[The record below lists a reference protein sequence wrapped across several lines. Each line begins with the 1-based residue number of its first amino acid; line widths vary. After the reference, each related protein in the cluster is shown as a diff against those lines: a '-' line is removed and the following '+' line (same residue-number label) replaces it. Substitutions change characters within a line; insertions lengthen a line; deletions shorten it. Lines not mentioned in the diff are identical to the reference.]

1 MSHCRKRIIL
11 ANLHKNLRIFR
22 FFADDLLPETE
33 KTEIT
38 DENLENKKSPEG
50 MVFVFFDPPESMTK
64 IMDKIIYIGIAAA
77 SMFCGSIALGAQ
89 TPDTTG
95 IYGERQDSLE
105 AAVFT
110 GHQSGNYLPRGKEI
124 RTEVISAA
132 GLCKMA
138 CCNLAESFENSA
150 SVTVGYSDAVTG
162 ARQIR
167 LLGLSGIYT
176 QMLDENRPVM
186 RGLSAPFGLS
196 YIPGQWLESIQIA
209 KGSTSVI
216 NGVESMTGQIN
227 MEHRK
232 PTDEK
237 PLFVNYVA
245 MSDSKMDFNIASS
258 LQLNENWSTVLLGHV
273 SGNFATQDHN
283 HDTLLDDPRMLQ
295 FNFANRWIYMAP
307 SGVQV
312 RFGVRALRDSRLG
325 GQMLRDEDGKKHFYD
340 HSSYK
345 IDGLSDG
352 EINPWGSDILNRSI
366 NGYLKVGVPLNE
378 DNSQNIALVADYS
391 YQDMDS
397 WFGSTKYL
405 AGQHSGFINLLY
417 QNEMNEN
424 HKFTLGL
431 NGVLDSYNEDFS
443 RLYRSVGV
451 PETFAG
457 VTDLG
462 NVGVFGEY
470 TYHYGEKFSAITGL
484 RADWYWSK
492 NGTVE
497 NSPFSSKVRVSPR
510 LTLKYSPIEEIVVR
524 ANGGRGLRH
533 STPLVDNIGVFSTG
547 KKFAGSFNDHIL
559 EDAWTFGGNV
569 TYYMPFGA
577 SSNTYLSF
585 DYFRTQFVQ
594 QMVVDYEHFVNQIDF
609 YSLDGRRSFADNFQV
624 DFNVEPVERF
634 TITATFRY
642 TNARIELADKGLV
655 ERPLTSRCKGVLNL
669 QYALPMNKWIFD
681 FTASVNGSSRVY
693 DFMKGMKDMD
703 GNELYTNGRTPVY
716 PLLYAQV
723 TKKFRGLDIYVG
735 AENLTNFRQKTVV
748 SGDMGADG
756 HVDPRSMAFDASC
769 VWGPLMG
776 IKVYA
781 GLRYTLWK

>member
-1 MSHCRKRIIL
+1 MK
-11 ANLHKNLRIFR
+11 K
-22 FFADDLLPETE
+22 
-33 KTEIT
+33 EIY
-38 DENLENKKSPEG
+38 
-50 MVFVFFDPPESMTK
+50 F
-64 IMDKIIYIGIAAA
+64 IAALA
-77 SMFCGSIALGAQ
+77 FCGTAALRAQ

-95 IYGERQDSLE
+95 IYGERQDSLQ

-110 GHQSGNYLPRGKEI
+110 AHQSGNYLPRGKEI

-167 LLGLSGIYT
+167 LLGLSGVYT

-237 PLFVNYVA
+237 PLFLNYSA
-245 MSDSKMDFNIASS
+245 MSDSKMDFNVASS
-258 LQLNENWSTVLLGHV
+258 LQLDESWSTVILGHV
-273 SGNFATQDHN
+273 SGNFATLDHN

-295 FNFANRWIYMAP
+295 FNLANRWLYYAP

-325 GQMLRDEDGKKHFYD
+325 GQMLKDSEGRKHFYD
-340 HSSYK
+340 HDSYK
-345 IDGLSDG
+345 LDGLTDS
-352 EINPWGSDILNRSI
+352 EINPWGSNILNQSI

-405 AGQHSGFINLLY
+405 AGQHSGFLNLLY
-417 QNEMNEN
+417 QNEINES

-443 RLYRSVGV
+443 RLYRSIAAA
-451 PETFAG
+451 ETFNG
-457 VTDLG
+457 VTNLG
-462 NVGVFGEY
+462 NVGIFGEY
-470 TYHYGEKFSAITGL
+470 TFHYGDKFSAIAGV
-484 RADWYWSK
+484 RGDWYFAK

-497 NSPFSSKVRVSPR
+497 DPKLSSKPHISPR
-510 LTLKYSPIEEIVVR
+510 LTLKYSPIEEIVLR
-524 ANGGRGLRH
+524 ANGGRGLRY
-533 STPLVDNIGVFSTG
+533 STPLIDNIGVFSTG
-547 KKFAGSFNDHIL
+547 KIFNGAYNDHIL

-577 SSNTYLSF
+577 SSNTYLSV

-594 QMVVDYEHFVNQIDF
+594 QMVVDYEHLENQIDF
-609 YSLDGRRSFADNFQV
+609 YSLDGRSFTDNIQL

-634 TITATFRY
+634 TVTATFRY
-642 TNARIELADKGLV
+642 TNAKIELANKGLT

-669 QYALPMNKWIFD
+669 QYALPLNKWIFD
-681 FTASVNGSSRVY
+681 FTASVNGSCRVY
-693 DFMKGMKDMD
+693 DFMREMKDSD
-703 GNELYTNGRTPVY
+703 GNLLYKDGRTPVY

-723 TKKFRGLDIYVG
+723 TKRFKGLDIYVG
-735 AENLTNFRQKTVV
+735 AENLTNYRQKVVV
-748 SGDMGADG
+748 SGDTLADG
-756 HVDPRSMAFDASC
+756 HIDPRSQSFDASC
-769 VWGPLMG
+769 IWGPLMG
-776 IKVYA
+776 VKVYA